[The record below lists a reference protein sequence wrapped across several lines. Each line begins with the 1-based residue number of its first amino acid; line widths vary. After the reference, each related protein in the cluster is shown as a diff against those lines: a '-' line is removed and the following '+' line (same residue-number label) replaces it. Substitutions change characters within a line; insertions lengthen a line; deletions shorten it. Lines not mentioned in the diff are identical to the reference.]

1 MLGDCWEQYTLLVKR
16 DATNLYGASLSCYSL
31 IVAAWIDVIDAGSLI
46 FVSSGD
52 VRSCFQEGIL
62 GS

>member
-1 MLGDCWEQYTLLVKR
+1 MKR